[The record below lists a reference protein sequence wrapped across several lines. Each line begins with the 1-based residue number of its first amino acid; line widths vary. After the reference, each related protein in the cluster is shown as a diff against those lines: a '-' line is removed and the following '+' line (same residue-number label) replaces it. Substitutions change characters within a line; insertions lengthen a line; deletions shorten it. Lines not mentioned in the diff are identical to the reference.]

1 VRDFVGHGIGRA
13 FHTEPQVSHV
23 GQYGRGPRMR
33 PGMTFTIEPM
43 INIGGYECEILD
55 DDWTA
60 VTADGSLSAQF
71 EHTILV
77 TETGHEVL
85 TSRQRPLLQSERFP
99 NYPAI

>member
-1 VRDFVGHGIGRA
+1 
-13 FHTEPQVSHV
+13 
-23 GQYGRGPRMR
+23 MR

-60 VTADGSLSAQF
+60 ITVDGSLSAQF

-77 TETGHEVL
+77 TETGHEIL
-85 TSRQRPLLQSERFP
+85 TARRQPLVNSDRFP
-99 NYPAI
+99 NFPNIDP